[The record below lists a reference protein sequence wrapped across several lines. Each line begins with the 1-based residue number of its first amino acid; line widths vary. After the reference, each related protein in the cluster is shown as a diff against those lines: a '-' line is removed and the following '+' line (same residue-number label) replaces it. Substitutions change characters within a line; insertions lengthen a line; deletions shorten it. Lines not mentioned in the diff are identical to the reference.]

1 MVVRGGRRDGPLLTK
16 GIDRQ
21 TDITLYESRAA
32 ISDSWQTLEICKLLT
47 YSSHSGYCVKIAHEQ
62 RKQGD
67 QFWQVSEDCL
77 LSICLCTSKK
87 NWAVWRLSQVSS
99 LRAFQHNE
107 RHEPRSPF
115 SWVWTR
121 NHIFLPPGGK
131 RCRTVLVPSTE
142 GLLKAVQNYNH
153 WWIPTLWRNNCTAT
167 TYMYTNADHWSTDQ
181 RGSPSWITFNNKL
194 QQRNT
199 KHRNIYRVR
208 LSTIHWNVIWLCHL
222 YCIWQYK

>member
-87 NWAVWRLSQVSS
+87 LSRLASVTGLKPASIPTQRASRTSKSIFLSLNSQSYFSSSRRQTMPYSSRTFDWRLAKSS
-99 LRAFQHNE
+99 
-107 RHEPRSPF
+107 P
-115 SWVWTR
+115 
-121 NHIFLPPGGK
+121 
-131 RCRTVLVPSTE
+131 
-142 GLLKAVQNYNH
+142 
-153 WWIPTLWRNNCTAT
+153 
-167 TYMYTNADHWSTDQ
+167 
-181 RGSPSWITFNNKL
+181 KL
-194 QQRNT
+194 QPLMNSDPLAEQLYSYNLHVHKCRSLV
-199 KHRNIYRVR
+199 YR
-208 LSTIHWNVIWLCHL
+208 SAWFTIMDHI
-222 YCIWQYK
+222 

>member
-87 NWAVWRLSQVSS
+87 TEPFGVCHRSQACEHSNTTSVTNLEVHFPEFELAIIFFFLQAANDAVQFSY
-99 LRAFQHNE
+99 LR
-107 RHEPRSPF
+107 
-115 SWVWTR
+115 
-121 NHIFLPPGGK
+121 
-131 RCRTVLVPSTE
+131 
-142 GLLKAVQNYNH
+142 LKA
-153 WWIPTLWRNNCTAT
+153 C
-167 TYMYTNADHWSTDQ
+167 
-181 RGSPSWITFNNKL
+181 
-194 QQRNT
+194 
-199 KHRNIYRVR
+199 
-208 LSTIHWNVIWLCHL
+208 
-222 YCIWQYK
+222 